1 MYRTVKLIC
10 IYILLVLIMTAVG
23 CESGEPSQPSVS
35 PAAEENNNNVPE
47 NDPVGS
53 GEHTKLSTD
62 SGTYTGRIDD
72 LSIEIAVSG
81 VPEEKAYRAFELS
94 DELRESFDS
103 YGFESGEQ
111 VLFEYEPGVDGK
123 RGVIMKIEK
132 IVN

>member
-1 MYRTVKLIC
+1 MYRIVKLTC
-10 IYILLVLIMTAVG
+10 TSMLLVLLIAVAG
-23 CESGEPSQPSVS
+23 CHAKDASQPSTP
-35 PAAEENNNNVPE
+35 PAVEENNNAAPE
-47 NDPVGS
+47 KDPAS
-53 GEHTKLSTD
+53 REEHTNLSTD
-62 SGTYTGRIDD
+62 SGTYTGRIDN
-72 LSIEIAVSG
+72 LSIEIAISG

-103 YGFESGEQ
+103 YGFESGDQ